1 VWDQI
6 MTVPA
11 GRERAIVLGG
21 GGVTGIAWEI
31 GVLAGLREARV
42 DLQVDAVFGTSAGS
56 FVGTALAGGADF
68 KVLHAAQHLPSAD
81 EPVTKASRRLQA
93 AWAWAFIRGR
103 GRAERV
109 GAGFGAVARHFP
121 AQVSVEQ
128 RRRTVQARLFTTQW
142 PVTLHVTATDAE
154 TGALQLFG
162 HSSGYSLSDV
172 VSASGAVPGISP
184 VVEFGGRAWI
194 DSGMVSAANAHIAD
208 GYARILVIAPMPK
221 GHAGIPSA
229 AQDAETLRR
238 KARVELIVPD
248 QQSKDAIGPNP
259 YNPDRRGPVA
269 DAGRRQGL
277 QAADRINHLW
287 R

>member
-1 VWDQI
+1 

-21 GGVTGIAWEI
+21 GGVTGLAWEI
-31 GVLAGLREARV
+31 GVLAGLQEASV
-42 DLQVDAVFGTSAGS
+42 DLQADAVFGTSAGS
-56 FVGTALAGGADF
+56 FAGTALAGGADF
-68 KVLHAAQHLPSAD
+68 KVLHAAQHLPSPD

-121 AQVSVEQ
+121 AQVSAEQ

-154 TGALQLFG
+154 TGALHVFDC
-162 HSSGYSLSDV
+162 SSGFPLSDV
-172 VSASGAVPGISP
+172 VTASGAVPGISP

-194 DSGMVSAANAHIAD
+194 DAGMVSAANARIAD
-208 GYARILVIAPMPK
+208 GYARVLVIAPMPE

-229 AQDAETLRR
+229 AEDAEAMRR

-248 QQSKDAIGPNP
+248 QQSIDAIGPNP
-259 YNPDRRGPVA
+259 YDPDRRGPVA
-269 DAGRRQGL
+269 DAGRQQGL
-277 QAADRINHLW
+277 QAADRIDGLW